1 MELPGKV
8 HQETSKSSK
17 AENSLIKQSADGHSQ
32 GDSQPRDETD
42 VRRQSTHGWEGG
54 WEYFGRGWGKFE
66 ADYGEDPRSKP
77 SAKDTT
83 EPSTTTNMAWKNE
96 AGPEQATGSES
107 SLLPVEAQTL
117 GASVPSSSPIASQS
131 EAENSLIKQSADGLD
146 SSEGNGGSSAVKVP
160 EDQDD
165 REIAEPEK
173 ANVKEVET
181 VEVEGQ
187 VPKTGDDVATG
198 DETDVRQSTHDWWDA
213 EEGWPELNPGDFQL
227 SPGSEQAT
235 GSESSLLPVEAQT
248 LGASVPSSSPIAS
261 QSEVE
266 AFCAHLTRLWPEVSA
281 TDAFVHFAGR
291 GSDTLFAGTFTSVA
305 NSVGLP
311 VDIFPV
317 LSGDKSYVHLEDWL
331 GFLEGAVQM
340 VPEAPA
346 HQREEEFEQRVR
358 DLLENLEEEEDT
370 STEST
375 GAANQGSEDEP
386 SSPEEVSVQDDHSL
400 TQRNDLQA
408 LVQELQVRLEKSEE
422 EKIRWQREAHRQE
435 EAATELREEMMRL
448 MQDMKYKRIP
458 YDKLEVGQK
467 YHGTV
472 KSVLDFGAIVDIG
485 AQSHGL
491 LHISCICK
499 EWFNGVVARI
509 VPFGAFVTVTLED
522 GATADGL
529 VHVSKIKDGFVDKVQ
544 RYVSTGQDVQ
554 VRIESVDL
562 DSNKMNLSMRA
573 YAPSRR

>member
-96 AGPEQATGSES
+96 AGP
-107 SLLPVEAQTL
+107 
-117 GASVPSSSPIASQS
+117 
-131 EAENSLIKQSADGLD
+131 
-146 SSEGNGGSSAVKVP
+146 
-160 EDQDD
+160 
-165 REIAEPEK
+165 
-173 ANVKEVET
+173 
-181 VEVEGQ
+181 
-187 VPKTGDDVATG
+187 
-198 DETDVRQSTHDWWDA
+198 
-213 EEGWPELNPGDFQL
+213 
-227 SPGSEQAT
+227 EQAT

-386 SSPEEVSVQDDHSL
+386 SSPEEDDHSL
-400 TQRNDLQA
+400 TQPNDLKA
-408 LVQELQVRLEKSEE
+408 LVQVLQAQLKLSEE
-422 EKIRWQREAHRQE
+422 ETNRWQREAHRQE
-435 EAATELREEMMRL
+435 EAATELREKMRL
-448 MQDMKYKRIP
+448 TQVWGTIGSVQELIKSAGIGFIRPYSGPVNGKDLFFHKSELKKGNFHTLAIGDEVSYEVMLNPAKKRTFAANVMLT
-458 YDKLEVGQK
+458 K
-467 YHGTV
+467 
-472 KSVLDFGAIVDIG
+472 
-485 AQSHGL
+485 
-491 LHISCICK
+491 
-499 EWFNGVVARI
+499 
-509 VPFGAFVTVTLED
+509 
-522 GATADGL
+522 
-529 VHVSKIKDGFVDKVQ
+529 
-544 RYVSTGQDVQ
+544 RYS
-554 VRIESVDL
+554 
-562 DSNKMNLSMRA
+562 
-573 YAPSRR
+573 